1 MTTDDVWREF
11 SAAIKKRRL
20 QIGLRSQQELADKAG
35 VSLATI
41 TRFENGKPHLRRSWT
56 WDEVEKALELP
67 PNTLDRWAS
76 SDQKKSTFVVEVD
89 DISKVEPE
97 MRSAIKDALMLTL
110 PDVTVSR
117 VLAAED
123 AIIDVL
129 RDKKLLPH

>member
-1 MTTDDVWREF
+1 M
-11 SAAIKKRRL
+11 
-20 QIGLRSQQELADKAG
+20 RSQQELADKAG